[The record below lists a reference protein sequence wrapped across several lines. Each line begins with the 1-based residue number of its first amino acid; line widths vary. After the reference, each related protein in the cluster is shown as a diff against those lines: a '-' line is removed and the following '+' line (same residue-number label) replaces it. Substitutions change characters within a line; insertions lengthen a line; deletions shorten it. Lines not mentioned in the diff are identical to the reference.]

1 MTAEQIKENL
11 SKKNFKT
18 YSFFLVFTAF
28 LWFALQFSKN
38 YSKEID
44 FTIEYTKVGAD
55 RFVKENSDK
64 EVSLTLEGNGF
75 QLLKFFIFNKT
86 LKLDVRKAS
95 AKLPTKSYYTGRK
108 MLEVIKSSL
117 NYTGVV
123 TFSSKDTITVR
134 FSKII
139 TKEIPIKVKDNIDFA
154 SGFTSL
160 TGITTSKNT
169 VAVRGPEVILDTLKY
184 IETQELQLKDL
195 QKNYEGKIALDVESL
210 SADLKIKEK
219 KIPFSIEIDKLTEGE
234 FTIPIDILNVPKG
247 KRVQL
252 FPKEV
257 TVIFGVALK
266 NYPKLTADDFSV
278 VVDMNKAAS
287 EGNTLALKLEKSS
300 KMANNV
306 RLTEKEVQ
314 FIVIK

>member
-210 SADLKIKEK
+210 SADLKI
-219 KIPFSIEIDKLTEGE
+219 
-234 FTIPIDILNVPKG
+234 ILNVPKG